1 VISRCKSSAITWLLT
16 CQAGC
21 DKKSALMTTD
31 KIVVFIRVQP
41 ETKAA
46 LEKAAKDDMRSLA
59 VMVEKIVTDWLR
71 AKGYL
76 K

>member
-1 VISRCKSSAITWLLT
+1 
-16 CQAGC
+16 
-21 DKKSALMTTD
+21 MTTD